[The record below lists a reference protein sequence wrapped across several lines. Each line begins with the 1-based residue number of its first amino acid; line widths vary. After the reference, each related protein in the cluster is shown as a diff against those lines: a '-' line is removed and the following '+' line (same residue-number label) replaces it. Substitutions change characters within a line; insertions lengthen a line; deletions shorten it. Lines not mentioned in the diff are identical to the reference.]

1 MVMKSSLILV
11 AAAAL
16 AFPAVA
22 AEPVNTSP
30 VSNGPVSNGPV
41 SNGPVRTSNVNA
53 SPVRFDHVRQV
64 QFSDLN
70 LETDAGRTALDRRLD
85 RAVKSICAVN
95 PVLESQGVAE
105 AQAQCEAETRAPL
118 HGQVD
123 AAVRANRAR
132 AARTAGL

>member
-22 AEPVNTSP
+22 AEPVNTS
-30 VSNGPVSNGPV
+30 PVSNGPV